1 MANHDWSKFHLR
13 IPIKAH
19 PRKIFDALTTPAGL
33 ESWFLK
39 NAIFKSA
46 DGKVRDKME
55 RIAVG
60 DSYEWYW
67 HGWSD
72 EVAEKGI
79 ILKFVNEESLQFKF
93 GNAGNVTC
101 TLKEEEGEIL
111 LILEQTEIPTDENV
125 PHDRIIYIG
134 CSKGWLF
141 YLTNLKSTLE
151 GGLDLRNKKVEL
163 KNKCNY
169 SLRTVNSQ

>member
-19 PRKIFDALTTPAGL
+19 PRKIFDALTTPSGL

-39 NAIFKSA
+39 KAIFHSS
-46 DGKVRDKME
+46 DGKVRNNTE

-60 DSYEWYW
+60 DTYEWYW

-72 EVAEKGI
+72 EVAEKGVI
-79 ILKFVNEESLQFKF
+79 FKLINEENLQFKF
-93 GNAGNVTC
+93 GNAGKVTF
-101 TLKEEEGEIL
+101 TLKEEEGENL
-111 LILEQTEIPTDENV
+111 LILEQTEIPTDENS
-125 PHDRIIYIG
+125 RINYYLG

-141 YLTNLKSTLE
+141 YLTNLKSILE

-163 KNKCNY
+163 KDVI
-169 SLRTVNSQ
+169 TA